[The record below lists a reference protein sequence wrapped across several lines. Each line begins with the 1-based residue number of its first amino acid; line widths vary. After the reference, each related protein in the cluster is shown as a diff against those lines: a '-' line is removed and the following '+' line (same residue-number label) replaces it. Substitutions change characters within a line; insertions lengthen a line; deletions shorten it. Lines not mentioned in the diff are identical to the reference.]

1 MMTRRPI
8 AYVMEQT
15 LGNVTHYLNLRREEA
30 VCGND
35 RPLWIPIQ
43 YRTSRLPWTVTGS
56 LLARRALRPVL
67 DQIDGMFI
75 HTSTLTPLVAD
86 CFWRRPA
93 VLSSDGTPLNKRTM
107 RAAYGLKARGHFA
120 ELGNRAVYRRIF
132 ARAVGF
138 VGWSEWTK
146 QSFVEDYGCRE
157 EDVMVI
163 PPGIDLQL
171 FEAGDRHHEL
181 PRLLFVGGDFV
192 RKGGDLLLDVFR
204 RRLRGRAELI
214 LVTQADVPA
223 EPGVTVY
230 QNVQANSDQ
239 LRNLFATSDLFV
251 LPTRGDCFSLVY
263 LEALASGLPIVATR
277 VGGIPD
283 LVREAETGFMIDVD
297 DSKKLGDVLES
308 LVGDPAGRREM
319 GDAGRVDAARRFDSR
334 ENSRR
339 LFEFVRSRC
348 GTS

>member
-1 MMTRRPI
+1 
-8 AYVMEQT
+8 MEQT
-15 LGNVTHYLNLRREEA
+15 LGNITHYLNLRRQEA
-30 VCGND
+30 MCGDD

-67 DQIDGMFI
+67 DQIDGIFI
-75 HTSTLTPLVAD
+75 HTTTLTPLVAD
-86 CFWRRPA
+86 CFRRRPA
-93 VLSSDGTPLNKRTM
+93 VVSSDGTPLNKRTM

-120 ELGNRAVYRRIF
+120 EFGNREMYRRIF
-132 ARAVGF
+132 DRAVGF

-157 EDVMVI
+157 EDVIVI
-163 PPGIDLQL
+163 PPGIDLDL
-171 FEAGDRHHEL
+171 FDAGDRHHEV
-181 PRLLFVGGDFV
+181 PRMLFVGGDFV
-192 RKGGDLLLDVFR
+192 RKGGDLLLDVYR

-214 LVTQADVPA
+214 VVTQADLPE

-230 QNVQANSDQ
+230 RNVAANSDI

-283 LVREAETGFMIDVD
+283 LVREAETGYMVEVD
-297 DSKKLGDVLES
+297 DAKKLGDTLES
-308 LVGDPAGRREM
+308 LVSDPVGRRVM
-319 GDAGRVDAARRFDSR
+319 GDAGRADAARRFDGR
-334 ENSRR
+334 QNSRR